1 MQMSNTTL
9 LNNKNVRE
17 KSKQISLLQ
26 RNKSPPAPS
35 STQGDTQ
42 QQTDHIFQNVKDEL
56 NETRDKKIDTKVS
69 TELRQLVLR
78 DIKHLDNK
86 SLKTRA

>member
-1 MQMSNTTL
+1 MSNPTL

-35 STQGDTQ
+35 STQRDTQ
-42 QQTDHIFQNVKDEL
+42 QQTDHILENVKDQL
-56 NETRDKKIDTKVS
+56 NETRDEKVETKVS
-69 TELRQLVLR
+69 TELRQRVLR
-78 DIKHLDNK
+78 DIKHLDPK
-86 SLKTRA
+86 V